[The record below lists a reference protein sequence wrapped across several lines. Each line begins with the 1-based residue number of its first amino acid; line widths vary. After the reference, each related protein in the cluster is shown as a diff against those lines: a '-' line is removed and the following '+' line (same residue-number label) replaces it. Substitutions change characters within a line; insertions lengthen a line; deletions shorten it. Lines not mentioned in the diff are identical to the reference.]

1 MAEIAHRFSGLRPRL
16 LMLGLLPAIFAGLLA
31 ATGAFWAVKNDHE
44 AQMQQALTRAVGLA
58 ERDLQD
64 AAQQMS
70 GYAAGFAQRP
80 DMIAAVAAG
89 DTTKLREILV
99 TGLAALRAVDPTVS
113 VLEVTDKS
121 GRVIM
126 RGHDPNRAGDDKSRV
141 PDVASALRGT
151 PKTGSEVSP
160 SSGQF
165 ATGAALSVKDQA
177 GQIIGTVKVATRLTP
192 AVVAELGKVVGGE
205 AALFGAGRLV
215 TSTVEGLT
223 IEALPGTVVNAQ
235 RDGLAISGV
244 ELGLPGRGV
253 HVVAVQ
259 PLRDLA
265 GNAAGAMMIALPR
278 AAFDAAMDKVLSI
291 IGFAAL
297 AVLGITIPVSLIAA
311 RRIANP
317 LTEMAG
323 AMGRL
328 AKGDTALQIP
338 GRGRRDEV
346 GSMAEALEKFRQQ
359 AEANAALEAAAATER
374 AARDRRQAIVESLT
388 QEFGGSVA
396 SIMDRLRESAGGMRD
411 ASISMASATEQTRN
425 RVADTA
431 DGAEQSSSNLSTV
444 AAATEEM
451 TSSVTEISRQVAEAA
466 RAAQDAVERANATG
480 STVRG
485 LAESADQIGDVV
497 RLITDIAGQT
507 NLLALN
513 ATIEAARAGDAG
525 KGFAVVASEV
535 KTLAAQTARATEQIS
550 AQISAIQGATGD
562 AVGAVEEVA
571 KAIQRVNGVAS
582 AIAAAVEE
590 QDAVTRD
597 ISASVQA
604 VAKQNDEAARAMRE
618 VSDVAEGARTASG
631 TVKGAAET
639 VADVTTRLGA
649 QVDGFLTGM
658 RTDWERVDGA
668 DTKMLIAAK
677 GGHAEDATLIEI
689 ARDGASLKATGA
701 FTLGMVLEL
710 ALAGAGAGAAIP
722 ARVVLIEG
730 GRIGLAFDQHAEN
743 IAAVDRLIAAVR
755 AATKAARREA
765 QLAA

>member
-1 MAEIAHRFSGLRPRL
+1 
-16 LMLGLLPAIFAGLLA
+16 
-31 ATGAFWAVKNDHE
+31 
-44 AQMQQALTRAVGLA
+44 
-58 ERDLQD
+58 
-64 AAQQMS
+64 
-70 GYAAGFAQRP
+70 
-80 DMIAAVAAG
+80 
-89 DTTKLREILV
+89 
-99 TGLAALRAVDPTVS
+99 
-113 VLEVTDKS
+113 
-121 GRVIM
+121 
-126 RGHDPNRAGDDKSRV
+126 
-141 PDVASALRGT
+141 
-151 PKTGSEVSP
+151 
-160 SSGQF
+160 
-165 ATGAALSVKDQA
+165 
-177 GQIIGTVKVATRLTP
+177 
-192 AVVAELGKVVGGE
+192 VVAELGKVVGGE

-223 IEALPGTVVNAQ
+223 IEALPEAVVTAQ
-235 RDGLAISGV
+235 RDGQAISGLDLV
-244 ELGLPGRGV
+244 LPVRGA

-317 LTEMAG
+317 LSDMAG

-328 AKGDTALQIP
+328 AKGDTAVQIP
-338 GRGRRDEV
+338 GRGRLDEV
-346 GSMAEALEKFRQQ
+346 GAMAEALEKFRQQ
-359 AEANAALEAAAATER
+359 AEANAAFEAAAATER

-396 SIMDRLRESAGGMRD
+396 SIMDRLRDSAGGMRD

-431 DGAEQSSSNLSTV
+431 DGAEESSSNLSAV

-451 TSSVTEISRQVAEAA
+451 TSSVNEISRQVAEAA

-485 LAESADQIGDVV
+485 LAESANQIGDVV

-550 AQISAIQGATGD
+550 AQISAIQGATVD

-604 VAKQNDEAARAMRE
+604 VAKQNNEAARAMRE

-639 VADVTTRLGA
+639 VTDVTTRLGA
-649 QVDGFLTGM
+649 KVDDFLTGM

-677 GGHAEDATLIEI
+677 SGHAEEAHLVEI
-689 ARDGASLKATGA
+689 ARDGASLKATGT
-701 FTLGMVLEL
+701 FTLGMVMEL
-710 ALAGAGAGAAIP
+710 ALAGAGAAIP

-743 IAAVDRLIAAVR
+743 IAAVDRLISAVR
-755 AATKAARREA
+755 AAIKAAGREVK
-765 QLAA
+765 LAA

>member
-1 MAEIAHRFSGLRPRL
+1 MAIAARRFAGLRPRL
-16 LMLGLLPAIFAGLLA
+16 LMLALVPAIFAALLA
-31 ATGAFWAVKNDHE
+31 AFGAFWAVKNDHQ

-64 AAQQMS
+64 AAQRMA
-70 GYAAGFAQRP
+70 GYTASFAERP
-80 DMIAAVAAG
+80 DLIAALAAG
-89 DTTKLREILV
+89 DAARLRQILV
-99 TGLAALRAVDPTVS
+99 PSFAAMRAVDPTVS
-113 VLEVTDKS
+113 VLEVTNTS

-126 RGHDPNRAGDDKSRV
+126 RGHDPNRVGDDKSRL
-141 PDVASALRGT
+141 PDVAAALKGNAML
-151 PKTGSEVSP
+151 GSEVSP

-165 ATGAALSVKDQA
+165 ATGAALPVKDQA
-177 GQIIGTVKVATRLTP
+177 GQIIGTLKVATRLTP

-223 IEALPGTVVNAQ
+223 MDALPETVIAAQ
-235 RDGLAISGV
+235 RDGQAISG
-244 ELGLPGRGV
+244 LDLMLAGRGA
-253 HVVAVQ
+253 HVLAVQ
-259 PLRDLA
+259 PLRDLS
-265 GNAAGAMMIALPR
+265 GNASAAMMIALPR
-278 AAFDAAMDKVLSI
+278 ASFDAAMEKVLTI

-297 AVLGITIPVSLIAA
+297 AVLGLTIPISLIAA

-328 AKGDTALQIP
+328 AKGDTALEIP
-338 GRGRRDEV
+338 GRGRSDEV
-346 GSMAEALEKFRQQ
+346 GTMAEALEKFRQQ
-359 AEANAALEAAAATER
+359 AEANAAFEAAAAIER
-374 AARDRRQAIVESLT
+374 AARDRRQAMVERLT

-396 SIMDRLRESAGGMRD
+396 SIMDRLRDSAGGMRN
-411 ASISMASATEQTRN
+411 ASVSMASATEQTRN

-431 DGAEQSSSNLSTV
+431 DGAQQNSSNLAAV

-451 TSSVTEISRQVAEAA
+451 TASVTEISRQVAEAA

-480 STVRG
+480 ATVRG

-535 KTLAAQTARATEQIS
+535 KTLASQTARATEQIS
-550 AQISAIQGATGD
+550 AQISAIQAATGD
-562 AVGAVEEVA
+562 AVGAVQEVA
-571 KAIQRVNGVAS
+571 NAIQRVNGVAG

-597 ISASVQA
+597 ISASVQS

-618 VSDVAEGARTASG
+618 VSEVAEGARASSG
-631 TVKGAAET
+631 TVKTAAET
-639 VADVTTRLGA
+639 VADVTGRLGE
-649 QVDGFLTGM
+649 QVDGFLIGM
-658 RTDWERVDGA
+658 RTDWERVNGA
-668 DTKMLIAAK
+668 NTPMLIAAK
-677 GGHAEDATLIEI
+677 GGKAEEVALIEI
-689 ARDGASLKATGA
+689 ARDGASLKGEGT
-701 FTLGMVLEL
+701 FTPGMMVEL
-710 ALAGAGAGAAIP
+710 ALPGAGAALP
-722 ARVVLIEG
+722 ARVVLAEG
-730 GRIGLAFDQHAEN
+730 GRIGLAFAQNAET
-743 IAAVDRLIAAVR
+743 IAAVDSVIAAVR
-755 AATKAARREA
+755 AAIASAGQEMKRAA
-765 QLAA
+765 